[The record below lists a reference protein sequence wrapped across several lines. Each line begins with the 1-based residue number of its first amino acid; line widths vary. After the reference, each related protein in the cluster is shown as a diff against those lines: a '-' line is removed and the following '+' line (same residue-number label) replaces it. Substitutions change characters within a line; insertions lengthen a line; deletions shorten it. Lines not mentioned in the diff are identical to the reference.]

1 ALLTQTSQA
10 TATATATITPTA
22 TSPATA
28 TALAIAATEASVLAT
43 AQITATADALL
54 TQTSQATATATATI
68 TPTAETPA
76 TATALAIAA
85 TDASVLA
92 TAQTTATADALLTQT
107 SQATA
112 TATATITPT
121 ATSPATAT
129 STAIAATEASVL
141 ATAQITAAP
150 TLAIEPTEPAPPI
163 ASPTQSRL
171 ELPVEIA
178 SPTQPAPMVIE
189 GAVADLPGPR
199 ALPRLDA
206 VLLPTPT
213 LHGTPQPGLPD
224 ACRVRADWLPYQVK
238 PGDTLFALAEQS
250 GTSLVALRDGNC
262 FSYVRGALPGER
274 ILLPSPPDLPAPSA
288 TSSATEQEDD
298 VRGCA
303 SRSAAFMQFAPMSE
317 LADIVAIRGSA
328 AVPAGGRYRL
338 LIRPGGSLDYALYYE
353 SAAAKQDEVLALLNI
368 EIFGSGLHSLRLEVL
383 DAEGVQINA
392 GFCEIPLLFQPP
404 IPPAR

>member
-1 ALLTQTSQA
+1 
-10 TATATATITPTA
+10 
-22 TSPATA
+22 
-28 TALAIAATEASVLAT
+28 
-43 AQITATADALL
+43 
-54 TQTSQATATATATI
+54 
-68 TPTAETPA
+68 
-76 TATALAIAA
+76 
-85 TDASVLA
+85 
-92 TAQTTATADALLTQT
+92 
-107 SQATA
+107 ATA